1 MSDVSKG
8 EGRTVLFVSHNLA
21 AVKTL
26 CNKGLLLE
34 NGRLSSVGEIEDLI
48 DVYINSDKKNGINFI
63 DGITSK
69 KSYIDIEKLLINNNT
84 KGSIHLNKE
93 NNRLK
98 IEIQGNLKVKKPLAF
113 EFRLFDK
120 DEIPLAFY
128 SPFHYSGSSPILD
141 EGQFNL
147 KFEIE
152 LPKEINKGRYYGSLY
167 LTNPGIEYYL
177 KLENVIEI
185 EHEGYPTLTGHVF
198 EYNKGAGFLFLK

>member
-1 MSDVSKG
+1 M
-8 EGRTVLFVSHNLA
+8 
-21 AVKTL
+21 
-26 CNKGLLLE
+26 
-34 NGRLSSVGEIEDLI
+34 
-48 DVYINSDKKNGINFI
+48 
-63 DGITSK
+63 
-69 KSYIDIEKLLINNNT
+69 
-84 KGSIHLNKE
+84 
-93 NNRLK
+93 LK
-98 IEIQGNLKVKKPLAF
+98 RWDLKVKKPLAF

-147 KFEIE
+147 NFEIE

-177 KLENVIEI
+177 KLENIIEI

-198 EYNKGAGFLFLK
+198 EYNKGAGFLFLR